1 MSLNELFQNKTLLHK
16 ALRLAHKGHSADYE
30 RLEFL
35 GDRVIGMVVAELLY
49 TTFPK
54 ENEGDLAKRF
64 VALTCEK
71 ALAEIAQIIGLP
83 KLLKTNENE
92 LRHNSS
98 VLSDVCEA
106 VIAAM
111 YLDRGLEAVKTFM
124 MPIWMPL
131 ILANPKVPQ
140 DAKTTL
146 QEWAQKKYKALPIY
160 KLINQEGAAHN
171 PIFTVSVSIGTL
183 TATGIGTS
191 KKNAEQNAAQNLM
204 EIIKNG
210 Y

>member
-1 MSLNELFQNKTLLHK
+1 MSLSDLFQDKTLLNK
-16 ALRLAHKGHSADYE
+16 ALKLAYKGRSADYE

-35 GDRVIGMVVAELLY
+35 GDRVVGMVVAELLY

-71 ALAEIAQIIGLP
+71 ALAEIAQTIGLP

-106 VIAAM
+106 VIAAL

-124 MPIWMPL
+124 TPIWMPL
-131 ILANPKVPQ
+131 ILSNHQVPQ
-140 DAKTTL
+140 DAKTSL
-146 QEWAQKKYKALPIY
+146 QEWAQKTYKTLPVY
-160 KLINQEGAAHN
+160 TLINQEGPAHN
-171 PIFTVSVSIGTL
+171 PTFTVSVSIEKFSASGS
-183 TATGIGTS
+183 GTS
-191 KKNAEQNAAQNLM
+191 KKNAEQEAAQNLM
-204 EIIKNG
+204 EAIKNG
-210 Y
+210 H